1 MDRADERRR
10 VDSWSGRGLGDRH
23 VNSQWLLAVAGIGL
37 LVAGLYLFATNRG
50 LGGPAKLK
58 LPFIEAELPVA
69 SLVPMVLALPCCSL
83 RARRRQLPSTSPAPL
98 RPQKPEPNFRSEEVR
113 APLLASTV
121 RR

>member
-23 VNSQWLLAVAGIGL
+23 VNSQWLLAVPGIGL

-69 SLVPMVLALPCCSL
+69 SLVPMVLGAAL
-83 RARRRQLPSTSPAPL
+83 
-98 RPQKPEPNFRSEEVR
+98 
-113 APLLASTV
+113 LLAASQAPSAPVDVTSSALS
-121 RR
+121 RRAIAVNGASHR